1 MIKLAGTDL
10 PEFDFALYCGQSFL
24 RADVILAATFYF
36 HDYETWGAD
45 PKKDRPA
52 QFGGI
57 RTDLDLNPIGEPDMW
72 YCQLANDYLPHP
84 VAALITGLTPQL
96 CNQKG
101 LPETEFC
108 RRILERFSQPQQA
121 RAHILALI
129 QQAQRNLCLY
139 SDDLEPWLYHHSS
152 VQQACTRFVLS
163 SPRARLRIL
172 LRDPT
177 RAVKEGH
184 RLLAL
189 SRRLPSN
196 LHIRKLNPDYA
207 SIDQAYLIADDTG
220 LFLRPELDQQ
230 SGYTLYNDP
239 ARVRQRQTQFDQAWD
254 TSITDPDLRS
264 FLL

>member
-1 MIKLAGTDL
+1 MNEKDAPVDPIDT
-10 PEFDFALYCGQSFL
+10 PVPIE
-24 RADVILAATFYF
+24 LAAIEFESPGRFAVHNPESVT
-36 HDYETWGAD
+36 AD
-45 PKKDRPA
+45 AAQWEPA
-52 QFGGI
+52 PFTLGQH
-57 RTDLDLNPIGEPDMW
+57 E
-72 YCQLANDYLPHP
+72 H
-84 VAALITGLTPQL
+84 
-96 CNQKG
+96 
-101 LPETEFC
+101 
-108 RRILERFSQPQQA
+108 LERFSKPQEA
-121 RAHILALI
+121 RSHVLALI

-139 SDDLEPWLYHHSS
+139 TDDLEPWLYHHSS
-152 VQQACTRFVLS
+152 VQKACTRFLLN

-189 SRRLPSN
+189 SRRLSSN

-207 SIDQAYLIADDTG
+207 SDELAFLIADDRG

-239 ARVRQRQTQFDQAWD
+239 ARVRQRQAQFDQAWD

>member
-1 MIKLAGTDL
+1 MNDKHAPVETFDT
-10 PEFDFALYCGQSFL
+10 PEPSE
-24 RADVILAATFYF
+24 LAAIEFESPGRFAVHNPESVTP
-36 HDYETWGAD
+36 DVAQWE
-45 PKKDRPA
+45 PA
-52 QFGGI
+52 PFILGQH
-57 RTDLDLNPIGEPDMW
+57 E
-72 YCQLANDYLPHP
+72 H
-84 VAALITGLTPQL
+84 
-96 CNQKG
+96 
-101 LPETEFC
+101 
-108 RRILERFSQPQQA
+108 LERFSQPQQA

-152 VQQACTRFVLS
+152 VQQACTRFLLN

-189 SRRLPSN
+189 SRRLSSN